1 MDDFTKILPGEL
13 IWKPEHCEI
22 YIRND
27 VDLHLDKNSSLDTVD
42 SDYAF
47 EDRNLHGKEKE
58 ANKLLQDIAA
68 FLMRTGIITNRNG
81 LLRRIGVIGGKSEL
95 FFKRLRKYRELLWEA
110 SWRTV

>member
-13 IWKPEHCEI
+13 IWRPVHCEI
-22 YIRND
+22 YIGND
-27 VDLHLDKNSSLDTVD
+27 VDLHLDKNSSLDTID
-42 SDYAF
+42 FDCAL
-47 EDRNLHGKEKE
+47 ETRNLYGKEKG

-110 SWRTV
+110 S

>member
-47 EDRNLHGKEKE
+47 EDRNFHGKEKE

-110 SWRTV
+110 SWRTA